1 VTRWSWVIDQTKCI
15 GCHACTTACKSE
27 NDVAV
32 GVFRT
37 WVKNVDVGTFP
48 EVRRHFAVLRC
59 NHCEDAPCVE
69 ICPVTAMY
77 QRADGLVDF
86 DEDLCIGCKACMQA
100 CPYDAI
106 YLDPDSNTAAKCNFC
121 SHRVDQGLLPACVVV
136 CPVEALVFG
145 DLDDPTSKV
154 SRELA
159 EKKVTVRRPEQRTK
173 PKAFYIGAHE
183 ATLDP
188 LAAEHDGMYAWAD
201 MKNEGTGAQGHRRT
215 VPRSPGAPVPRVS
228 YDVPRQ
234 RTWGWKVSSYIWA
247 KSLAAGAALVLA
259 VARIAGY
266 DPGGPVLKWY
276 APLAAVF
283 FLTLT
288 GALLVADLKR
298 PERFWM
304 ILVRPQW
311 RSWLARGAFV
321 ITGFG
326 ACLVAWIAAR
336 WLGAEQVLD
345 FLAWPVAVLAFIT
358 AVYTA
363 LLFAQCEGRDLWQ
376 SPVLYFHLALH
387 APVAALTALF
397 IAAPALGVAQ
407 KTSPFAPWLSAGLGA
422 LAGLALVD
430 AYGWHPTP
438 NASAAARALGSGR
451 YAALFRASLIGGFA
465 LPAALFL
472 IGPVALFP
480 LAGALALAG
489 LWLYGHALVLAGQ
502 GPPIS

>member
-1 VTRWSWVIDQTKCI
+1 MTRWSWVIDQTKCI

-106 YLDPDSNTAAKCNFC
+106 YMDPDSNTAAKCNFC
-121 SHRVDQGLLPACVVV
+121 SHRVDKGLLPACVVV
-136 CPVEALVFG
+136 CPVEALIFG

-201 MKNEGTGAQGHRRT
+201 INNGGTGAPGHRRT

-234 RTWGWKVSSYIWA
+234 RTWGWKVSSYIWT

-259 VARIAGY
+259 VAHIAGY

-336 WLGAEQVLD
+336 WLGAERVLD

-363 LLFAQCEGRDLWQ
+363 PLFAQCEGRDLWQ
-376 SPVLYFHLALH
+376 SPVLYFHLLLD
-387 APVAALTALF
+387 APAAALAVF
-397 IAAPALGVAQ
+397 FVSAPALGVLETIAH
-407 KTSPFAPWLSAGLGA
+407 FAPWTGAALLGI
-422 LAGLALVD
+422 GVLALVD
-430 AYGWHPTP
+430 GFGWHPTP
-438 NASAAARALGSGR
+438 NGVAAAHALARGR
-451 YAALFRASLIGGFA
+451 FAALFRASLLGGLV

-472 IGPVALFP
+472 LGPTASFP
-480 LAGALALAG
+480 VAGALALAG